1 MNVIRSVKANS
12 QYPIQDSRLYKI
24 AGKGQLESLLN
35 IRLEHIGRLLSPD
48 NYRVWIN
55 ENNREIQQ
63 PINWLGTVHKRIG
76 DLLSRI
82 ETPEYVYSQKGRSYV
97 DNARQHTGNVPLG
110 KTDISK
116 FYPSTT
122 RQMVWRMFTEDFK
135 CAKDIADILA
145 DICCYQQKHLPT
157 GSPLSGRIAFFAARP
172 MFDEIYETAKK
183 TNNKMTLYVDDI
195 TLSGQGV
202 TKTLMSDIRKTV
214 RRHGLKTKN
223 SKTKTFA
230 ANSSKPITG
239 TVVVGEEVRL
249 PNPRHKKI
257 WETRRALRNATGS
270 EIKRLLKSLNGRLQ
284 EAKQVLNPT
293 PQHKLIEEG
302 GVDP

>member
-1 MNVIRSVKANS
+1 MSAMRSNKANRR
-12 QYPIQDSRLYKI
+12 YPIQDSRLYKI
-24 AGKGQLESLLN
+24 VGKGQLETLLG
-35 IRLEHIGRLLSPD
+35 IQLEYLDRLLSPD

-63 PINWLGTVHKRIG
+63 PINWLGQVHKRIG

-82 ETPEYVYSQKGRSYV
+82 EVPEYVYSQKGRSYV

-122 RQMVWRMFTEDFK
+122 RQMVWRMFSQDFK
-135 CAKDIADILA
+135 CAHDIADILA

-157 GSPLSGRIAFFAARP
+157 GSALSGRIAFFAARK
-172 MFDEIYETAKK
+172 MFDEIYETATT

-195 TLSGQGV
+195 TLSGQDV
-202 TKTLMSDIRKTV
+202 TKTLVSQIRQTV

-223 SKTKTFA
+223 SKTKTFS
-230 ANSSKPITG
+230 ANAPKTVTG
-239 TVVVGEEVRL
+239 VVVVGDEVCL
-249 PNPRHKKI
+249 PNSRHKKI
-257 WETRRALRNATGS
+257 WEDRRALQNAVGEEKT
-270 EIKRLLKSLNGRLQ
+270 RLVRSLKGRLQ
-284 EAKQVLNPT
+284 EAKQILAPT
-293 PQHKLIEEG
+293 TPTTKFTST
-302 GVDP
+302 